1 MAKGYWVARVDVKD
15 PEAYK
20 DYVAAGAAAFE
31 KYGARF
37 LARGGE
43 FEELEGT
50 ARARNVLIEF
60 ESYEQ
65 ALACYNSPEY
75 QKAKAIRTR
84 VSESELIVIQGYD
97 GPQP

>member
-1 MAKGYWVARVDVKD
+1 MTKGYWVARVDVQD

-20 DYVAAGAAAFE
+20 EYVAAGAAAFS

-37 LARGGE
+37 LARGGK
-43 FEELEGT
+43 FEKLEGT
-50 ARARNVLIEF
+50 SRARNVLIEF

-75 QKAKAIRTR
+75 QKAKAIRTQ
-84 VSESELIVIQGYD
+84 VSEGDLIIIDGYD